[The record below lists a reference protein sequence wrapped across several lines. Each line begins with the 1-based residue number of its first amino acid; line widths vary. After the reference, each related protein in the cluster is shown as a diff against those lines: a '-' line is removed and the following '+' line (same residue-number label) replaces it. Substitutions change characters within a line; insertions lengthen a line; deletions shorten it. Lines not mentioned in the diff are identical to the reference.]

1 MKLVRHLFLLF
12 ILHALFLVIPT
23 NKLYLYTVKVS
34 VRIM

>member
-12 ILHALFLVIPT
+12 ILHALFIVIPT
-23 NKLYLYTVKVS
+23 NKLYLFMVKLS